1 MALTADQKAM
11 LQLLLERGQGYDD
24 LAGILGVPPDEVRS
38 RARAALTE
46 LAGADPDRSVAL
58 TDYLLG
64 QADPIDRADA
74 VRHLKDN
81 PQDLELASELAQK
94 LRLVAPE
101 ANLPR
106 LPGEERQPKP
116 RRARTERAPGRLRK
130 LMPARR
136 GERAGERTPRT
147 TLTRRQTQ
155 TIVVLASVAVLIVV
169 GVLAIAGVFGGS
181 GDDDG
186 AQAAGDTTTSAG
198 TENLTRVP
206 LKAEGGSGAS
216 GSAVFGIANQ
226 TQPFVDVKLSGL
238 KQLPQNRTY
247 VIWLL
252 LTPETGYPLSPI
264 AQCGQGGAETQCL
277 REDGTYDSRFP
288 IPSPIIPVI
297 TRVKFVDVSA
307 APTKTVAVA
316 INQALRKE
324 EVVIDRPG
332 TSILQGRIPKA
343 GPPSS

>member
-11 LQLLLERGQGYDD
+11 LQLLLERGQSYDD
-24 LAGILGVPPDEVRS
+24 LAGILGVSSDEVHS

-46 LAGADPDRSVAL
+46 LAGTDPDRNVAL

-74 VRHLKDN
+74 VRHLKDD
-81 PQDLELASELAQK
+81 PQDLELVRGLAQK

-101 ANLPR
+101 ADLPR

-116 RRARTERAPGRLRK
+116 RRTRTERTPGPLRK
-130 LMPARR
+130 LRPARR
-136 GERAGERTPRT
+136 GEGAGERGPRT

-155 TIVVLASVAVLIVV
+155 TIVVLASVAVLIAV
-169 GVLAIAGVFGGS
+169 GALAIAGVFGGS
-181 GDDDG
+181 DDDG
-186 AQAAGDTTTSAG
+186 AQAAGDTTTSAS
-198 TENLTRVP
+198 TESLTRVP

-238 KQLPQNRTY
+238 KQLPQNKTY

-252 LTPETGYPLSPI
+252 LSPDTGYPLSPI
-264 AQCGQGGAETQCL
+264 APCGQDGADTQCL

-297 TRVKFVDVSA
+297 TRVQLVDVSA
-307 APTKTVAVA
+307 APTRTVAVA
-316 INQALRKE
+316 INQALRKQ

-332 TSILQGRIPKA
+332 TSVLQGRIPKA

>member
-1 MALTADQKAM
+1 M
-11 LQLLLERGQGYDD
+11 LQLLLERGQSYDD
-24 LAGILGVPPDEVRS
+24 LAAILGGTPDEVRS

-46 LAGADPDRSVAL
+46 LAGADPDRNVAL

-74 VRHLKDN
+74 VRHLKDD
-81 PQDLELASELAQK
+81 PQDRELVTELAQK

-101 ANLPR
+101 ADLPR
-106 LPGEERQPKP
+106 LPGEERQPRP
-116 RRARTERAPGRLRK
+116 RRARAERVPGPLRK
-130 LMPARR
+130 LMPGR
-136 GERAGERTPRT
+136 GGDGTAERPPRT
-147 TLTRRQTQ
+147 SLTRRQTQ
-155 TIVVLASVAVLIVV
+155 TIVVLASVAVLIAV
-169 GVLAIAGVFGGS
+169 GALAIAGVFSGS
-181 GDDDG
+181 DGDDSL
-186 AQAAGDTTTSAG
+186 AATDTTTEAG

-206 LKAEGGSGAS
+206 LKSKGGSGAS

-226 TQPFVDVKLSGL
+226 SQPFVDVKLSGL
-238 KQLPQNRTY
+238 EPLPKDQTY

-252 LTPETGYPLSPI
+252 LDGETGYPLSPI
-264 AQCGQGGAETQCL
+264 VPCGQGGAETQCL
-277 REDGTYDSRFP
+277 RDDGTYDTRFP

-297 TRVKFVDVSA
+297 TRVQLVDVSA

-316 INQALRKE
+316 INQALQKQ

-332 TSILQGRIPKA
+332 TSVMQGRVPKA